1 LKAISRQPPA
11 ASRSLEQLELARIFL
26 EEKVDDAIAVDIDE
40 LRPRMLEAA
49 KKRQRVGSAGG
60 V

>member
-1 LKAISRQPPA
+1 LPRSTCRALKE
-11 ASRSLEQLELARIFL
+11 LEFARIFL
-26 EEKVDDAIAVDIDE
+26 EEKVDDAIAVDIDQ
-40 LRPRMLEAA
+40 LRPWMLEAA